1 MEDFALPPIA
11 AAGPAKKRARVA
23 PQFTIS
29 RDDHT
34 VLKELFKDIPGTT
47 LVLRSADFEAI
58 IDKCR
63 KSGKAQHLVAAFD
76 QWPEAVGARI
86 FEKFKDV
93 LKTGLPKALNA
104 TGREWTIA
112 ADSLRL
118 VAASGRTAELQE
130 RRNKHFNELAAIE
143 ATHTARREGIT
154 QRYRSLMDAAD
165 VHSVRDEED

>member
-1 MEDFALPPIA
+1 M
-11 AAGPAKKRARVA
+11 
-23 PQFTIS
+23 
-29 RDDHT
+29 
-34 VLKELFKDIPGTT
+34 
-47 LVLRSADFEAI
+47 LRSADFEAI